1 MGILE
6 LGVCESS
13 SDYNREQTRK
23 EQGELLVLL
32 KCGGLMFVEKR
43 YATVVISRY
52 VKLEN
57 MRERER
63 EIASTRRFFFKVFIH
78 GGWPVVI
85 ESLEKSQVHVLGR
98 F

>member
-1 MGILE
+1 M
-6 LGVCESS
+6 
-13 SDYNREQTRK
+13 
-23 EQGELLVLL
+23 VLL

-63 EIASTRRFFFKVFIH
+63 DCKYQT
-78 GGWPVVI
+78 
-85 ESLEKSQVHVLGR
+85 VL